1 MSSAPSPQRGN
12 SCRDDLPIQCQI
24 SSKIVS
30 TKYKNVSTKYNE
42 SSKYGDLGP
51 SMNGAARR
59 ADGHPSFPVNSPLFL
74 FLLPVVALGRGRLGH
89 VDRIG
94 GWEGALQ
101 PRFER
106 PFEALATLV
115 LVVLTSLPVPVVVHE

>member
-1 MSSAPSPQRGN
+1 
-12 SCRDDLPIQCQI
+12 
-24 SSKIVS
+24 
-30 TKYKNVSTKYNE
+30 
-42 SSKYGDLGP
+42 
-51 SMNGAARR
+51 MNGAAGRP
-59 ADGHPSFPVNSPLFL
+59 DGRPSFPVNSPL

-115 LVVLTSLPVPVVVHE
+115 LVVLTSLPIADLLSLRPGRRAFEGDNAQDATAVPRAPGGFMIRMSPWPWAQ